1 MRAEE
6 IAQRFALGGSAR
18 LSDGPVARGM
28 QGEVWRLDTSDGR
41 WAVKVPFRTVTEAGV
56 ALGTLLAEAAYA
68 RGVPTP
74 LVRRTVEGDVLAV
87 LAGGEPDATVRVH
100 GWVDVLPPDD
110 QLDPGLVGATVAAM
124 HGLDVDVPAV
134 LDGWHHEPV
143 GATGWD
149 ELCVA
154 ARADGAPFAGRL
166 VALRDELVALDAWV
180 EPPGELHGCHRD
192 LWSDN
197 LRPTAGGGI
206 CVLDWDESGPADR
219 SHELACVLFEFA
231 RRNAGRA
238 RELSTAYQQA
248 GGPGRVTRRSDFSML
263 ITELGHIMEL
273 AGWAWLRP
281 DVPWL
286 GPSAADAWISEGLD
300 DPHTRAVLD
309 RLLAASSTT

>member
-74 LVRRTVEGDVLAV
+74 LVRRTVEGDVLAG
-87 LAGGEPDATVRVH
+87 LGGGEPHATVRVH

-180 EPPGELHGCHRD
+180 EHAVGVID
-192 LWSDN
+192 
-197 LRPTAGGGI
+197 RPR
-206 CVLDWDESGPADR
+206 VVVGPAGNGAQVLGCEVADANAAAAL
-219 SHELACVLFEFA
+219 SLAHLSVRAPRDTASAAGSVTGASQVKCRQTYAV
-231 RRNAGRA
+231 GRA
-238 RELSTAYQQA
+238 S
-248 GGPGRVTRRSDFSML
+248 
-263 ITELGHIMEL
+263 
-273 AGWAWLRP
+273 
-281 DVPWL
+281 
-286 GPSAADAWISEGLD
+286 
-300 DPHTRAVLD
+300 
-309 RLLAASSTT
+309 